1 MELPHEQDSEMQN
14 KVCRLKIDKKN
25 MMQTHS
31 SLAESLKRKL
41 HLPMLAV
48 IDSFINRAMQLY
60 AQSNLKLRFEYY
72 L

>member
-1 MELPHEQDSEMQN
+1 
-14 KVCRLKIDKKN
+14 
-25 MMQTHS
+25 MQTHS